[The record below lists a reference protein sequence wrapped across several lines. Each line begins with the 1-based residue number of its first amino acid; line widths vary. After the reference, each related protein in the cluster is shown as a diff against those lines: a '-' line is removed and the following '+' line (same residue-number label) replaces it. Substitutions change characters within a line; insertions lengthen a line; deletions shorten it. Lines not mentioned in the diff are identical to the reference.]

1 MAYEKI
7 LLAKKDGLATLTF
20 NAPDRLNAVSRKMI
34 AEIKLCWE
42 DLAADSAVRAVLLTG
57 SGRGF
62 CAGADLADP
71 DREASATA
79 DSGAALEKYFNPVIR
94 LMRGLPKPIVSAVNG
109 VAAGVG
115 MSFVLASDI
124 AIAAKSASF
133 LQAFARIGLLP
144 DGGSTWFLPRLV
156 GEQRA
161 RALAMLAPQIPAEQ
175 AKEWGLIW
183 DVVEDGELMTTATEL
198 ARRLAEGPSMSLSR
212 IKEAMNRASKNDL
225 GQQLDVERDFQRE
238 AAARISRK
246 ASRPSLP
253 SASPSS
259 RASRGETT
267 MTTPHKEITSG
278 LKFPEGPVA
287 MPDGSVI
294 LVEIAR
300 QTLTRVMP
308 DGKQHVIA
316 RLGGGP
322 NGAAMGPKG
331 KIYVT
336 NNGGFNWIERPG
348 GRLFP
353 GTVSADYKGGS
364 IQVVD
369 PETGKF
375 ETLYHS
381 CDGRKLNGPN
391 DLVFDDA
398 GGFWFTDLGKTRERD
413 NDRGA
418 VYYAKADGSKIEE
431 KVFPLERPNGCG
443 LSPDEKTL
451 YVVETPTARCWAFE
465 LSAPGVIKDANG
477 PYRGEKGRVIA
488 GLGGYQMFD
497 SLAVDSAGHICVAT
511 LITGAV
517 SDISPDGKSVVQY
530 KLPDPMV
537 TNVCFGAADLRT
549 AFATLSMTGKL
560 VSFEWPRPGLKLE
573 YLNK

>member
-34 AEIKLCWE
+34 AEIKQCWE
-42 DLAADSAVRAVLLTG
+42 ELAADTSVRCVLLTG
-57 SGRGF
+57 AGRGF

-238 AAARISRK
+238 LGRSEDFKEGVAAFLAKRK
-246 ASRPSLP
+246 
-253 SASPSS
+253 
-259 RASRGETT
+259 
-267 MTTPHKEITSG
+267 
-278 LKFPEGPVA
+278 PVF
-287 MPDGSVI
+287 
-294 LVEIAR
+294 
-300 QTLTRVMP
+300 
-308 DGKQHVIA
+308 
-316 RLGGGP
+316 
-322 NGAAMGPKG
+322 KG
-331 KIYVT
+331 K
-336 NNGGFNWIERPG
+336 
-348 GRLFP
+348 
-353 GTVSADYKGGS
+353 
-364 IQVVD
+364 
-369 PETGKF
+369 
-375 ETLYHS
+375 
-381 CDGRKLNGPN
+381 
-391 DLVFDDA
+391 
-398 GGFWFTDLGKTRERD
+398 
-413 NDRGA
+413 
-418 VYYAKADGSKIEE
+418 
-431 KVFPLERPNGCG
+431 
-443 LSPDEKTL
+443 
-451 YVVETPTARCWAFE
+451 
-465 LSAPGVIKDANG
+465 
-477 PYRGEKGRVIA
+477 
-488 GLGGYQMFD
+488 
-497 SLAVDSAGHICVAT
+497 
-511 LITGAV
+511 
-517 SDISPDGKSVVQY
+517 
-530 KLPDPMV
+530 
-537 TNVCFGAADLRT
+537 
-549 AFATLSMTGKL
+549 
-560 VSFEWPRPGLKLE
+560 
-573 YLNK
+573 